1 MFDEQEHYRQHLLT
15 LPPEEIL
22 GSAYE
27 YTIREDIVMCMEELD
42 LTEAQA
48 KALLASPA
56 PLADVYKDFEKLE
69 TSYMDVIRD
78 TIETRANELYQA
90 LLKSEHPLQDVFRA
104 WEHHESPHMEE
115 VQAIIEAKANDM
127 CHLYA
132 QKAHQ
137 EER

>member
-22 GSAYE
+22 DSAYE
-27 YTIREDIVMCMEELD
+27 YTIREDILLSLECND
-42 LTEAQA
+42 LTTKQC
-48 KALLASPA
+48 
-56 PLADVYKDFEKLE
+56 
-69 TSYMDVIRD
+69 
-78 TIETRANELYQA
+78 QA
-90 LLKSEHPLQDVFRA
+90 LLKSEYPLQDVFRA

-132 QKAHQ
+132 QKAHR

>member
-27 YTIREDIVMCMEELD
+27 YTIREDILLSLEYND
-42 LTEAQA
+42 LT
-48 KALLASPA
+48 
-56 PLADVYKDFEKLE
+56 
-69 TSYMDVIRD
+69 
-78 TIETRANELYQA
+78 TRQCQA

-132 QKAHQ
+132 LKAHL

>member
-1 MFDEQEHYRQHLLT
+1 MNTNNLNTALFEKMTAEQDKFRDWLKSQ
-15 LPPEEIL
+15 PPEEVL
-22 GSAYE
+22 NHAYE
-27 YTIREDIVMCMEELD
+27 YTIREDILLSLEYND
-42 LTEAQA
+42 LT
-48 KALLASPA
+48 
-56 PLADVYKDFEKLE
+56 
-69 TSYMDVIRD
+69 
-78 TIETRANELYQA
+78 TRQCQA

-132 QKAHQ
+132 QKAHR